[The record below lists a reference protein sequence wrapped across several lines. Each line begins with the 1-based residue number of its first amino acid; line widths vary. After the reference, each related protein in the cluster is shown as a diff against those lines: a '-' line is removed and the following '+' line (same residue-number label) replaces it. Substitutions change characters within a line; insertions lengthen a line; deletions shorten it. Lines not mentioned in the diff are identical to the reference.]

1 ALRIANTLQSHRKG
15 RMSQPGPGQT
25 GKQRT
30 AGPGTATGILN
41 TTQGGF
47 GYGRKTENIDRR
59 R

>member
-1 ALRIANTLQSHRKG
+1 MG
-15 RMSQPGPGQT
+15 QPGPGQT

-30 AGPGTATGILN
+30 AGPGTAKGILN